1 MIMFPLFGKI
11 SLHILIFFLI
21 EGIVTSLTAL
31 LCFDFVIQ
39 NFVSLE
45 ENQEPKSTIAFL
57 LPEESTDALLLT
69 EKKQI
74 LDHRETERQ
83 WLLRRHRRSILFP
96 DGVKICPNES
106 VTEAVANHMRY
117 FKVRV
122 CQEAVW
128 EAFRTFW
135 DRLPE
140 REEYRYW
147 MDLCEDGIT
156 SIFEMG
162 TNFSQSVEH
171 RSLLMKKLTYTEETI
186 SSSELSS
193 PVPAD
198 DTSTLIGAALSVPYS
213 RVASSEGASESSLEP
228 PQETVSHAVGP
239 HLSIFIHSGID
250 VLYTVTF
257 NAEAISNTTWDL
269 ISLHSNKVEN
279 HGLVEMDDKPTA
291 VYTISNFRDY
301 IAETLHQNFLLGNS
315 SLNPDP
321 ESLQLINVRGVLLP
335 QTEDSVLNTQ
345 SSSFHSTP
353 PSILDNT
360 IPAEWPSADEST
372 TSKISPLGFSSGPPS
387 TTGRE
392 LWSESALSDLVS
404 TSKLVFPSELGLS
417 SSPEVLD
424 VSRLTLHSV
433 TPAVLQTGLPV
444 ASQEGTSGSHLL
456 EDELANIEESNVL
469 STDSLPSSAFVQP
482 VPKGTIPSIE
492 DSVVSLTSSPY
503 LTSSVTLDL
512 LDKEMT
518 FELGSLASK
527 VTDHLEV
534 GPLFPDTSVGK
545 EVIFESGLGSGSGQ
559 KEDLITWPWSETSLD
574 KSTEPLSKP
583 WFEDEDSLLPIKGRG
598 EKLHTDG
605 EMDSTDLIIEQSKH
619 SQDDRHIHFAE
630 TEDLSGPTTI
640 PTFVESVTQSASLIF
655 SKHISEVSDIE
666 HYSVTKAPL
675 LQTSIA
681 SSASAE
687 KTEQVDVFLQE
698 HIEQTTDSSGHELLD
713 SKVSEVKADLQSVW
727 TVLPEADIVWTRTSL
742 EKLSRDTVASTLMST
757 DRPWLK
763 SSMTQSTKLPSTT
776 SSTLL
781 EDEVIMGVQ
790 DISLELDRVGTD
802 YYQPEL
808 IQEQNG
814 KLGSYVEIST
824 EKPIVAQPTKGGD
837 KGDTQTTGALVV
849 FFSLR
854 VTNMMFSEDL
864 FNKNSLEYKALE
876 QRFLEL
882 LVPYLQSNLTGFQ
895 NLEIL
900 NFRNGSIVVNS
911 RMRFAKSVPPN
922 VNNAVYLILEDF
934 CTTAYQTMNLDIDK
948 YSLDVESGDEANP
961 CKFQA
966 CNEFSE
972 CLVNSWSGEAKCR
985 CFPGYLSID
994 DLPCQSLCNLQP
1006 DFCLND
1012 GKCDIM
1018 PGHGAICRC
1027 RVGEN
1032 WWYRGEHCEEF
1043 VSEPLVIGITI
1054 ASVVGLLFI
1063 SSVVI
1068 FFFVKTL
1075 QAQNNRRE
1083 RERPSRHPD
1092 SLSSIENAVKYNPAY
1107 ESQVAGCEQYGG
1119 AQYPFYS
1126 SASEE
1131 VIGGL
1136 SREEIRQMY
1145 ESSGLSKEEIQERM
1159 RILEL
1164 YANDPEFAAF
1174 VREHQISYVL
1184 DEKQI
1189 VYKSQINTKRQLF
1202 KWVLAGR
1209 VLGGYKGCLGHIAMK
1224 NTQEKHRLSQRRT
1237 VVFQETSSEG
1247 GSWKFLTSVTVTD
1260 LLLNDLLIKGQITEL
1275 YCDYPEQETQSLLPV
1290 GNLGK
1295 MKLNAV
1301 LWFSGL
1307 VNLMPTSVPVCASL
1321 IAALCQLL
1329 EETEAMRG
1337 GGKDAGTIA
1346 ESGARARHLAS
1357 SDCYA
1362 SLREG
1367 FFTFFPRALTSIIL
1381 LSDSLID
1388 HSNYLK
1394 SADRLNTNGKNANQ
1408 KTLNKTIQE
1417 IELNTLE
1424 KQSHPN
1430 FGIYITLYTE
1440 GHNMFFSYCL
1450 NNEASL
1456 VKITA

>member
-1 MIMFPLFGKI
+1 MFPLFGKI

-21 EGIVTSLTAL
+21 EGIVTSLT
-31 LCFDFVIQ
+31 
-39 NFVSLE
+39 E

-135 DRLPE
+135 DRLPG
-140 REEYRYW
+140 REEYRHW

-171 RSLLMKKLTYTEETI
+171 RSLLMKKLTYTKETI
-186 SSSELSS
+186 SSSCKDQTCGPELSS

-198 DTSTLIGAALSVPYS
+198 DTSTLIGMLL
-213 RVASSEGASESSLEP
+213 VASSEGASESSLEP
-228 PQETVSHAVGP
+228 PQETISNEIENVVEEPTKPATEQIAEFSI
-239 HLSIFIHSGID
+239 HLLGRQYREELKDPASFHHQHLAEEFIAEVENAFAGLPGYREIHVLEFRSPKENGSGID

-279 HGLVEMDDKPTA
+279 HGLVEMNDKPTA

-345 SSSFHSTP
+345 SSSFQSTP

-372 TSKISPLGFSSGPPS
+372 SSKISPLGFSSGPPS

-392 LWSESALSDLVS
+392 LWSESTLSDLVS

-456 EDELANIEESNVL
+456 EDANIEESNVL
-469 STDSLPSSAFVQP
+469 STDSLPSSAFIQP

-518 FELGSLASK
+518 FELDSLASK
-527 VTDHLEV
+527 VTDQLEV
-534 GPLFPDTSVGK
+534 GPLFPDTSVEK

-605 EMDSTDLIIEQSKH
+605 KMDSTDLIIEQSKH
-619 SQDDRHIHFAE
+619 SEDDRHIHFAE

-640 PTFVESVTQSASLIF
+640 PTFVESVTQSASLTF

-713 SKVSEVKADLQSVW
+713 SKLSEVKADMQRVW
-727 TVLPEADIVWTRTSL
+727 TVLPEADIVWTRTSP

-837 KGDTQTTGALVV
+837 KGDAQTTGALVV

-985 CFPGYLSID
+985 CFPGYLSVD
-994 DLPCQSLCNLQP
+994 DLPCQSLCDLQP

-1092 SLSSIENAVKYNPAY
+1092 NLSSIENAVKYNPVY

-1174 VREHQISYVL
+1174 VREHQM
-1184 DEKQI
+1184 E
-1189 VYKSQINTKRQLF
+1189 
-1202 KWVLAGR
+1202 
-1209 VLGGYKGCLGHIAMK
+1209 
-1224 NTQEKHRLSQRRT
+1224 
-1237 VVFQETSSEG
+1237 
-1247 GSWKFLTSVTVTD
+1247 
-1260 LLLNDLLIKGQITEL
+1260 EL
-1275 YCDYPEQETQSLLPV
+1275 
-1290 GNLGK
+1290 
-1295 MKLNAV
+1295 
-1301 LWFSGL
+1301 
-1307 VNLMPTSVPVCASL
+1307 
-1321 IAALCQLL
+1321 
-1329 EETEAMRG
+1329 
-1337 GGKDAGTIA
+1337 
-1346 ESGARARHLAS
+1346 
-1357 SDCYA
+1357 
-1362 SLREG
+1362 
-1367 FFTFFPRALTSIIL
+1367 
-1381 LSDSLID
+1381 
-1388 HSNYLK
+1388 
-1394 SADRLNTNGKNANQ
+1394 
-1408 KTLNKTIQE
+1408 
-1417 IELNTLE
+1417 
-1424 KQSHPN
+1424 
-1430 FGIYITLYTE
+1430 
-1440 GHNMFFSYCL
+1440 
-1450 NNEASL
+1450 
-1456 VKITA
+1456 